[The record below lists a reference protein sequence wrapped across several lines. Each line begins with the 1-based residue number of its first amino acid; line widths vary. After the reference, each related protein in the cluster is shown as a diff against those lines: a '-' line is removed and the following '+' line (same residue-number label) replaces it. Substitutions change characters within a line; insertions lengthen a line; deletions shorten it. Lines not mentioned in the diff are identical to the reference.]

1 MSFERMQI
9 LVTAE
14 QRRRLRTAAA
24 AHGTSVTE
32 LVRQAIDFKLSA
44 LSPGREQKLQ
54 AVAEL
59 RAMGPVEFVPPDELR
74 ELIDC
79 RFDDE
84 VDHDRLRGER

>member
-1 MSFERMQI
+1 MAMERMQI

-24 AHGTSVTE
+24 AHGTSITD
-32 LVRQAIDFKLSA
+32 LVRQAVDAQLSA
-44 LSPGREQKLQ
+44 LSPARGQKLK

-59 RAMGPVEFVPPDELR
+59 RAMAPVEFVPPPERRD
-74 ELIDC
+74 LIDR

-84 VDHDRLRGER
+84 MDPDRLRGER